1 MGEIDD
7 IFSGKA
13 AAKGK
18 SKEAKPKPTP
28 DPQVASKKK
37 KKKRKKVAEP
47 ETQAKDSVDQ
57 PKPVEAPPVS
67 AGTKRKAPETVV
79 DPSLKVEA
87 KSKKAK
93 SSEEGKKNTA
103 VDSDDERFRDSRGT
117 GPRRRTEE
125 GYAIYKE
132 DELGINDEGG
142 DTPLCPFDCDCCF

>member
-13 AAKGK
+13 KGK
-18 SKEAKPKPTP
+18 PKEAEPKPTP
-28 DPQVASKKK
+28 APQIVSKDKKK
-37 KKKRKKVAEP
+37 KGKKGIKP
-47 ETQAKDSVDQ
+47 EAPEKDLVDQ
-57 PKPVEAPPVS
+57 PGPAEVS
-67 AGTKRKAPETVV
+67 AASTGTKRKAPETVV
-79 DPSLKVEA
+79 DPSLGVEA

-93 SSEEGKKNTA
+93 SSKERKSA
-103 VDSDDERFRDSRGT
+103 VVDSDDERFRDSRGT